1 MPNRKINLIP
11 SKEAAEQLGVDRAT
25 LNRWAKAGKLTPAIE
40 GEGLRGARFYR
51 QSDIDK
57 LKVRA
62 NGGDAA

>member
-11 SKEAAEQLGVDRAT
+11 SKDAAEQLGVDRAT

-57 LKVRA
+57 VKATTKR
-62 NGGDAA
+62 GTAA